1 MPTIETGLFVTMVI
15 IGMSFMF
22 FTLVKKLG
30 TMAFLFR
37 VFAFVLFMGL
47 ALFLTIGYDVASTT
61 TTTIEALNSSDVIV
75 SLDQTTIEIFIADTE
90 GSVLGWIFF
99 GLAMFNVVLFF
110 RNMFGGDTEQED
122 RNREFLPNGWR
133 SK

>member
-1 MPTIETGLFVTMVI
+1 MPTIETGLFVTMVL

-22 FTLVKKLG
+22 FTLIKKLG
-30 TMAFLFR
+30 TLSFLFR
-37 VFAFVLFMGL
+37 VFSFVLFLGW
-47 ALFLTIGYDVASTT
+47 ALFLTIGYDVATT
-61 TTTIEALNSSDVIV
+61 TTTTTEALNSNDSIV
-75 SLDQTTIEIFIADTE
+75 SLDQTTTEIFIADTE

-110 RNMFGGDTEQED
+110 RNMFGGDTEHED

-133 SK
+133 R

>member
-1 MPTIETGLFVTMVI
+1 MPTIETGLFVTMVL

-22 FTLVKKLG
+22 FTLIKKLG
-30 TMAFLFR
+30 TLSFLFR
-37 VFAFVLFMGL
+37 VFSFVLFLGL
-47 ALFLTIGYDVASTT
+47 ALFLTIGYYVATT
-61 TTTIEALNSSDVIV
+61 TTTTTEALNSNDSIV
-75 SLDQTTIEIFIADTE
+75 SLDQTTTEIFIADTE

-110 RNMFGGDTEQED
+110 RNMFGGDTEHED

-133 SK
+133 R

>member
-1 MPTIETGLFVTMVI
+1 MPTIETGLFVTMVL

-22 FTLVKKLG
+22 FTLIKKLG
-30 TMAFLFR
+30 TLSFLFR
-37 VFAFVLFMGL
+37 VFSFVLFLGL
-47 ALFLTIGYDVASTT
+47 ALFLTIGYDVATT
-61 TTTIEALNSSDVIV
+61 TTTTTEALNSSDSIV
-75 SLDQTTIEIFIADTE
+75 SLDQTTTEIFIADTE

-110 RNMFGGDTEQED
+110 RNMFGGDSEQED

-133 SK
+133 R

>member
-30 TMAFLFR
+30 TISFLFR
-37 VFAFVLFMGL
+37 VFSFVLFLGL
-47 ALFLTIGYDVASTT
+47 ALFLTIGYDVATT
-61 TTTIEALNSSDVIV
+61 TTTTTEALNSNDSIV
-75 SLDQTTIEIFIADTE
+75 SLDQTTTEIFIADTE

-110 RNMFGGDTEQED
+110 RNMFGGDSEQED
-122 RNREFLPNGWR
+122 GNREFLPNGWR
-133 SK
+133 R

>member
-1 MPTIETGLFVTMVI
+1 MPTIETGLFVTLVL

-22 FTLVKKLG
+22 FTLIKKLG
-30 TMAFLFR
+30 TLSFIFI
-37 VFAFVLFMGL
+37 VFSFVLFLGL
-47 ALFLTIGYDVASTT
+47 ALFLTIGYDVATT
-61 TTTIEALNSSDVIV
+61 TTTTTEALNSNDSIV
-75 SLDQTTIEIFIADTE
+75 SLDQTTTEIFIADTE

-110 RNMFGGDTEQED
+110 RNMFGGDTEHED

-133 SK
+133 R

>member
-1 MPTIETGLFVTMVI
+1 MPTIETGLFVTMVL

-22 FTLVKKLG
+22 FTLIKKLG
-30 TMAFLFR
+30 TLSFLFR
-37 VFAFVLFMGL
+37 VFSFVLFLGL
-47 ALFLTIGYDVASTT
+47 ALFLTIGYDVATT
-61 TTTIEALNSSDVIV
+61 TTTTTEALNSNDSIV
-75 SLDQTTIEIFIADTE
+75 SLDQTTTEIFIADTE

-110 RNMFGGDTEQED
+110 RNMFGGDSEQED

-133 SK
+133 R

>member
-1 MPTIETGLFVTMVI
+1 MPTIETGLFVTMVL

-22 FTLVKKLG
+22 FTLIKKLG
-30 TMAFLFR
+30 TLSFLFR
-37 VFAFVLFMGL
+37 VFSFVLFLGL
-47 ALFLTIGYDVASTT
+47 ALFLTIGYDGATT
-61 TTTIEALNSSDVIV
+61 TTTTTEALNSNDSIV
-75 SLDQTTIEIFIADTE
+75 SLDQTTTEIFIADTE

-110 RNMFGGDTEQED
+110 RNMFGGDTEHED

-133 SK
+133 R